1 MLSSSNN
8 GFYYA
13 QQQQQQQQQFNP
25 SHHHRSMIE
34 TIGGDPNDS
43 IAAIPFQLSATIN
56 DDTAIIDHDS
66 IVNATNRSKRVEI
79 LNEENFQRNFNQNYT
94 QKRPQ
99 QQQQQKQ
106 QSQKSSVWQSST
118 ATIKVNLCL
127 ICFLSLT
134 IFIRLPST

>member
-1 MLSSSNN
+1 
-8 GFYYA
+8 
-13 QQQQQQQQQFNP
+13 
-25 SHHHRSMIE
+25 MIE

-56 DDTAIIDHDS
+56 DDTPIIDHDS

-99 QQQQQKQ
+99 QQKQ

-118 ATIKVNLCL
+118 ATIKTLDDEGCD
-127 ICFLSLT
+127 T
-134 IFIRLPST
+134 IGTGGGGEIYTDLQQTAV